1 MPIYRMSSRDRRAL
15 RNRRIQA
22 WLKWTAVVLSAT
34 LLAVTLLLV
43 YKRHTALS
51 ATAVPASL
59 EVGNPVLAH

>member
-1 MPIYRMSSRDRRAL
+1 M

-34 LLAVTLLLV
+34 LLAITWLLV
-43 YKRHTALS
+43 YKRHTVVS

-59 EVGNPVLAH
+59 EIRNPVLAR